1 MDDNTE
7 DALAAGEYDDEP
19 ELRVTLDVDLPWT
32 DLSDFRKRIESEL
45 GNPKYMAGRFSRR
58 DHWLFGG
65 EVFRFLW
72 DGEDFVP
79 LPRSAPPSKQL
90 YPNVRRY
97 VRVTPSA
104 HGDIEVGYAMD
115 EGILGEGYV
124 GYVFYIEVKLY
135 RRDRLK
141 VRLLE
146 YNDPPVY
153 GPRLRQWL
161 AERWGDSSIVAADLR
176 SSPSAGGAVREDEDK
191 MPVLPDRATEDEWF
205 DWFDWFYRQ
214 PEGKYG
220 TSAKDMSYWAGKST
234 SSIEKMRL
242 KYWDEGGPQ
251 RGRPVGSPVRNVAGR
266 RKRKS

>member
-7 DALAAGEYDDEP
+7 GALAAGEYDDEP

-32 DLSDFRKRIESEL
+32 DLSHFRQRIESEL
-45 GNPKYMAGRFSRR
+45 GNPKYTAGRFARR

-72 DGEDFVP
+72 DDEDFIP

-97 VRVTPSA
+97 VRVTPSV
-104 HGDIEVGYAMD
+104 HGEIEVGYEMD
-115 EGILGEGYV
+115 EGILGEGCI
-124 GYVFYIEVKLY
+124 GYLFYIEAKLY

-146 YNDPPVY
+146 YNEPPVY
-153 GPRLRQWL
+153 GPRLRRWL
-161 AERWGDSSIVAADLR
+161 AEGWGDSSIVAADDR
-176 SSPSAGGAVREDEDK
+176 SSLSGSGAVREDEDK
-191 MPVLPDRATEDEWF
+191 MPILGERITEDEWF
-205 DWFDWFYRQ
+205 NWFDWFYRQ
-214 PEGKYG
+214 PVDKVGISAADMKVLSGKSISRIE
-220 TSAKDMSYWAGKST
+220 TMRAQYWAA
-234 SSIEKMRL
+234 
-242 KYWDEGGPQ
+242 GGPE
-251 RGRPVGSPVRNVAGR
+251 RGRPVGPSVRNVAGR